1 MENFAQIKALVGE
14 SYDMRSV
21 STNYAVARA
30 EQYIEVHFQ
39 EKITVKYLAELG
51 NLSVSSFNR
60 VFKKETKMTPM
71 DYLMQIR
78 LEQSKKLLRRKEV
91 PVTEIAM
98 RCGFNSSAHF
108 AASFRKFYNMTPTEY
123 RNQYQ

>member
-78 LEQSKKLLRRKEV
+78 LEQSKKAFKKKRS
-91 PVTEIAM
+91 T
-98 RCGFNSSAHF
+98 GD
-108 AASFRKFYNMTPTEY
+108 
-123 RNQYQ
+123 